1 MENKMSNDSEI
12 TSSGDSDLSWAAD
25 APKGG
30 KTVMNRI
37 LKDGA
42 NVPLFFAQTLVSSL
56 RDQGYND
63 TTSALCEH
71 VDNSIQAG
79 ASEVRIYFR
88 QSGKPGS
95 YKIDVA
101 VLDNGQGMASN
112 VLKVAMAFGGSMNF
126 NNRSGIG
133 RFGMGMKTAALSM
146 SPVVEFY
153 SWQEPGAIYNA
164 ALDVEAIGRDR
175 SNNVFLDDPA
185 LIDEIP
191 DDLADI
197 IRKPMLV
204 PKNRIQ
210 QNLLTESKND
220 LREALGR
227 SGTIIYMPN
236 CDRLSFAKAN
246 TLVDHATKEMA
257 RVYRRDIGSGL
268 CLYINNRRVA
278 AFDPT
283 YSMSDARHRHYLND
297 VEVKGSKLVTAKL
310 IEIPIN
316 DKEDSETA
324 QIKISLFKLPIEQ
337 WHHLPQKTLRNDLHV
352 FNGQTVSI
360 LRNGRELFADRMP
373 ELTTRHSITHWFRV
387 QIDFPGELDEAFGV
401 SANKQGVRPK
411 GYVKEAIKNGIGE
424 DISTVINE
432 IRRFQSEQRINAEAS
447 KLSTSESKATSS
459 DPYQAR
465 SLTLT
470 KDEEI
475 QIDENI
481 RTLSTTLKRAHET
494 DEEAFER
501 VKKSK
506 YIIKYVHDEYWPFYR
521 AEHRFGRIILSINTA
536 HPFFSELYDPIRKL
550 DGQGDSEDEEN
561 TGAKHVREQTG
572 PLVALELLLLSLA
585 RTQSALSLENG
596 DAHRTLETLQRE
608 WSETLRIQLTT

>member
-1 MENKMSNDSEI
+1 MLDDAN
-12 TSSGDSDLSWAAD
+12 TSPVEDFDLSWAPD

-88 QSGKPGS
+88 QTGKLGA
-95 YKIDVA
+95 YRTDIA
-101 VLDNGQGMASN
+101 VLDNGQGMAPN

-146 SPVVEFY
+146 SPLVEFF
-153 SWQEPGAIYNA
+153 SWQESGAFYNI
-164 ALDVEAIGRDR
+164 ALDVEAIGRER
-175 SNNVFLDDPA
+175 SNSVLLPDPELLDE
-185 LIDEIP
+185 LP
-191 DDLADI
+191 DDVADI
-197 IRKPMLV
+197 FQKPMSV
-204 PKNRIQ
+204 PRNRDQ
-210 QNLLTESKND
+210 QELLAEQTDD
-220 LREALGR
+220 LEEALGCT
-227 SGTIIYMPN
+227 GTIIFMPG
-236 CDRLSFAKAN
+236 CDRLSYAKAN

-257 RVYRRDIGSGL
+257 RVYRRAIGDGL
-268 CLYINNRRVA
+268 RLYINNRRIS

-283 YSMSDARHRHYLND
+283 YSMACARHRQHLGD
-297 VEVKGSKLVTAKL
+297 VEAKGSKLVTAKL
-310 IEIPIN
+310 IDVPIH

-324 QIKISLFKLPIEQ
+324 QIKISLFKLPIEE
-337 WHHLPQKTLRNDLHV
+337 WYHLTPKTLRNDLHV

-373 ELTTRHSITHWFRV
+373 ELTTRHSVTHWFRV
-387 QIDFPGELDEAFGV
+387 QIDFPGDLDEAFGV
-401 SANKQGVRPK
+401 AANKQGVRPK
-411 GYVKEAIKNGIGE
+411 GYVKEAIKKAIGE

-432 IRRFQSEQRINAEAS
+432 IRRFQSEQRINAEAA
-447 KLSTSESKATSS
+447 KPSTSENRATSS
-459 DPYQAR
+459 DPHQAR
-465 SLTLT
+465 SLSLSR
-470 KDEEI
+470 EEEE
-475 QIDENI
+475 QIEDSL
-481 RTLSTTLKRAHET
+481 RTLAITLKRANET
-494 DEEAFER
+494 DDEAFER
-501 VKKSK
+501 VKASR
-506 YIIKYVHDEYWPFYR
+506 YLIKFVHDEYWPFYH
-521 AEHRFGRIILSINTA
+521 AEHHFGRVILSINTA

-550 DGQGDSEDEEN
+550 DGQGNSDNEEN

-572 PLVALELLLLSLA
+572 PLVALELVLLSLA
-585 RTQSALSLENG
+585 RTQSALSLENE
-596 DAHRTLETLQRE
+596 DAHRTLDTLRRE
-608 WSETLRIQLTT
+608 WSETLRVQLTT

>member
-1 MENKMSNDSEI
+1 MMNDTNATESNEL
-12 TSSGDSDLSWAAD
+12 DLSWAPD

-88 QSGKPGS
+88 QIGKPGS
-95 YKIDVA
+95 YKTDVA
-101 VLDNGQGMASN
+101 VLDNGQGMAPN
-112 VLKVAMAFGGSMNF
+112 VLKVAMSFGGSMNF

-146 SPVVEFY
+146 SPLVELY
-153 SWQEPGAIYNA
+153 SWQEPGAIYNL
-164 ALDVEAIGRDR
+164 ALDVEAIGRER
-175 SNNVFLDDPA
+175 SNNVLLPDPELLDE
-185 LIDEIP
+185 LP
-191 DDLADI
+191 DDVADIIQKPMSVPRDRGQQELLADI
-197 IRKPMLV
+197 KD
-204 PKNRIQ
+204 
-210 QNLLTESKND
+210 D
-220 LREALGR
+220 LEEALGN
-227 SGTIIYMPN
+227 SGTIIFMPN

-257 RVYRRDIGSGL
+257 RVYRRAIGDGL
-268 CLYINNRRVA
+268 KLFINNRQVT

-283 YSMSDARHRHYLND
+283 YSMVDARHRQYLD
-297 VEVKGSKLVTAKL
+297 EVETKGSKLVTAKL
-310 IEIPIN
+310 IKLPIH

-324 QIKISLFKLPIEQ
+324 QIKISLFKLPIEE
-337 WHHLPQKTLRNDLHV
+337 WYHLSQKTLRNDLHV

-387 QIDFPGELDEAFGV
+387 QIDFPGDLDEAFGV
-401 SANKQGVRPK
+401 AANKQGVRPK
-411 GYVKEAIKNGIGE
+411 GYVKDAIKKGIGE

-432 IRRFQSEQRINAEAS
+432 IRRFQSEQRINTEAA
-447 KLSTSESKATSS
+447 KPSTSENKATAS
-459 DPYQAR
+459 DPHQAR
-465 SLTLT
+465 SLALSA
-470 KDEEI
+470 EEEE
-475 QIDENI
+475 QIEENL
-481 RTLSTTLKRAHET
+481 RALAVTLKRSHET
-494 DEEAFER
+494 DDEAFQR
-501 VKKSK
+501 VKASR
-506 YIIKYVHDEYWPFYR
+506 YLIQYVHDEYWPFYR
-521 AEHRFGRIILSINTA
+521 AQHHYGRVILSINTA

-550 DGQGDSEDEEN
+550 DGADGSEDDEN

-585 RTQSALSLENG
+585 RTQSSLSLENE

-608 WSETLRIQLTT
+608 WSETFRIQLTT